1 MNIDNKTLFF
11 FVVAMIFI
19 IYAFSKINI
28 ELNIIF
34 GTLIAGAV
42 IYFIYM
48 YRSEEKQNEDK
59 INTYKKTLIVPHSEI
74 ISQYDD
80 IAQYL
85 FSIQDFYIYNP
96 NSYDEIVKELE
107 NFFRL
112 YEETLVNS
120 KYAGRNYEMMN
131 QKKNHIKNALHSIIY
146 RFPTD
151 KEYTEKLETAI
162 VVIDKLLKKYLDE
175 IEDLQKK
182 YLYEHGYNNE
192 TKVIDRTGIIPSNSY
207 GDDKMFTYNL
217 F

>member
-1 MNIDNKTLFF
+1 MNIDNKTIFI

-59 INTYKKTLIVPHSEI
+59 INTYKKTLIVPHSEMI
-74 ISQYDD
+74 
-80 IAQYL
+80 
-85 FSIQDFYIYNP
+85 
-96 NSYDEIVKELE
+96 
-107 NFFRL
+107 
-112 YEETLVNS
+112 
-120 KYAGRNYEMMN
+120 N